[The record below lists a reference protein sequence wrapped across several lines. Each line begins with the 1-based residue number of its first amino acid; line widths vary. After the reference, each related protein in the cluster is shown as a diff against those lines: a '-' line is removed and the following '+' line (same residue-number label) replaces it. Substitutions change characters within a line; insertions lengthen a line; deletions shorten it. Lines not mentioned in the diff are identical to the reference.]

1 MQTISV
7 YHSQVAYNI
16 KFDIELQ
23 ISPSLSLSLSIY
35 IYIYI
40 YHHQNGIYLQD
51 TTENPMWAADI
62 ALHFSV
68 QQEL

>member
-1 MQTISV
+1 MQIISV

-23 ISPSLSLSLSIY
+23 ISPSLSLSL
-35 IYIYI
+35 YIYI